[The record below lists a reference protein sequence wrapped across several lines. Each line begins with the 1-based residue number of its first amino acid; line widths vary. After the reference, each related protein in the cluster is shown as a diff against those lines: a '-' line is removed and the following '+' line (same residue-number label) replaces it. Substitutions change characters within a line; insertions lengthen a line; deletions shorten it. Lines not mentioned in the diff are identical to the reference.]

1 MEFPYKKVKMKK
13 DLWAITG
20 LTLLI
25 LVFFYDVVFLDYT
38 LLTSGPPIKPYHVID
53 PISSSAYYEPLV
65 QLTSRIY
72 KNGQI
77 PLWNPHSSLGI
88 PLNAIMESAVFFPLY
103 FLLFLNPSPEMW
115 DFFILLRFFI
125 AGVLAYMFFRRFLEL
140 EAFAAFT
147 GAAAFMFCGH
157 LVLNLNLVYIN
168 TVMLLPGLLYVSE
181 LLVGNP
187 SITALSLTGILIALA
202 ILGGH
207 PEPTF
212 FALFYTGI
220 YFLFRAI
227 QEIKSRKP
235 EASFPTL
242 GFRLL
247 TLGFWFVGATLLGFA
262 LSAITL
268 LPFTEFLKIANLGIH
283 DERYFRVGLE
293 ALPPSHVF
301 GLWVPYFWGPLLQ
314 TTWDNSNWQ
323 LFPGYIGMIVV
334 LMILALGFQGL
345 AFRGKALFFTLMGT
359 FFLLKGYRLW
369 LPFHI
374 WVGGYLPIFRVS
386 FFTRYFTAEF
396 MFSMAALAGIFLQQW
411 RAGRIRTFYLVLS
424 AFVGLVSL
432 GLLLGLH
439 YPMFI
444 EQNKLDYALQQIQIP
459 LLLCLLTGIGA
470 GMLWKKQRGLG
481 NKPWIKSPYL
491 LPIVRNSSFLPKV
504 FATFLGSLLILE
516 LFIWLP
522 KAHYKR
528 SQLYSYTDPPPH
540 IKFLK
545 QEPGVFRVYGLN
557 SFLFP
562 TTASGYGLDDFGA
575 IDGLFN
581 SRYVTFVRELIRPYQ
596 NFYITGISVPDVEN
610 RFFSLLNLKYVIT
623 NPGAPPPAPFF
634 TLVFWQDACVYRNEN
649 AFPRAFIVHR
659 AEIIP
664 NLETAIKRLKEES
677 FDLRRRII
685 LEKSVENPLMLTGYQ
700 APVVD
705 KSTAEIVTYIPTRV
719 VIKAHMEHAGFLVLS
734 DPYFPGW
741 KVFVDGQEK
750 EIYLTNTLI
759 RSVFID
765 PGVHT
770 VEFVYQPISYKLG
783 AWLTL
788 LGCSLITAM
797 WTYTG
802 FRKN

>member
-1 MEFPYKKVKMKK
+1 MALRFRILQLKKARIKK
-13 DLWAITG
+13 DFWAIMG
-20 LTLLI
+20 FILLMGI
-25 LVFFYDVVFLDYT
+25 FFYDVVFLDYT

-53 PISSSAYYEPLV
+53 PISSSAYYEPLI

-72 KNGQI
+72 KSGQI

-103 FLLFLNPSPEMW
+103 FLLFWNPSPKMW

-125 AGVLAYMFFRRFLEL
+125 AGVLAYWFFRRFLKL
-140 EAFAAFT
+140 ESFAAFV

-181 LLVGNP
+181 LLVENP
-187 SITALSLTGILIALA
+187 GLKTLSLTGLLIGLA

-220 YFLFRAI
+220 YFLFRTV
-227 QEIKSRKP
+227 QEAGNQESKVR
-235 EASFPTL
+235 FLTF

-247 TLGFWFVGATLLGFA
+247 TSGCWFVGATLLGFA

-268 LPFTEFLKIANLGIH
+268 LPFTEFLRIANLGIH
-283 DERYFRVGLE
+283 DDRYFRVGLE
-293 ALPPSHVF
+293 AVSPSHLF

-323 LFPGYIGMIVV
+323 LFPGYIGIMVV

-345 AFRGKALFFTLMGT
+345 AFRGKALFFTLMVL
-359 FFLLKGYRLW
+359 FFLLKAYRLW
-369 LPFHI
+369 PAFHI

-386 FFTRYFTAEF
+386 FFTRYFTGEF
-396 MFSMAALAGIFLQQW
+396 MFSTAALAGIFLQQW
-411 RAGRIRTFYLVLS
+411 KEGRIRIRYLALS
-424 AFVGLVSL
+424 AFLGLLSL
-432 GLLLGLH
+432 VLLLGLH
-439 YPMFI
+439 YTVLR
-444 EQNKLDYALQQIQIP
+444 EQNKLDYALQQVQIP
-459 LLLCLLTGIGA
+459 ALLCLLTGIGT
-470 GMLWKKQRGLG
+470 GVLWKKPLFLHL
-481 NKPWIKSPYL
+481 I
-491 LPIVRNSSFLPKV
+491 LPV
-504 FATFLGSLLILE
+504 FLGFLLILE

-528 SQLYSYTDPPPH
+528 SQLYSYANPPPH
-540 IKFLK
+540 IKFIK
-545 QEPGVFRVYGLN
+545 QEPGVFRVYGLHG
-557 SFLFP
+557 FLFP

-581 SRYVTFVRELIRPYQ
+581 SLYVTFVRELIRPYK

-659 AEIIP
+659 AEIVP
-664 NLETAIKRLKEES
+664 NLEAAIKRLKEAS

-685 LEKSVENPLMLTGYQ
+685 LERSVEDPAMLTGYQ
-700 APVVD
+700 APEVD
-705 KSTAEIVTYIPTRV
+705 ESTAEIVKYTPTRI
-719 VIKAHMEHAGFLVLS
+719 VIKAHLEHAGFLVLS

-750 EIYLTNTLI
+750 KMYLTDALI
-759 RSVFID
+759 RSVFVD

-770 VEFVYQPISYKLG
+770 VEFVYQPVSYKLG

-788 LGCSLITAM
+788 LGCGTVAAL
-797 WTYTG
+797 WTWVCC
-802 FRKN
+802 RKN